1 MTRVCGSNETAAGHG
16 CTNLVSDNGDHCA
29 AGYKSVPPNPN
40 CEHEDKTSCFCE
52 SVLTGKPWSPETEE
66 LATPPHAQQR
76 IRVEWYQVQEA
87 KFDDARALQSRV
99 DGIRTLRIRDDRER
113 GRAN

>member
-87 KFDDARALQSRV
+87 KFDDAELYNLGSMASV
-99 DGIRTLRIRDDRER
+99 HCGYEMIENEGET
-113 GRAN
+113 N

>member
-66 LATPPHAQQR
+66 FATSPTRTTADPGGVVSSAGG
-76 IRVEWYQVQEA
+76 QV
-87 KFDDARALQSRV
+87 RR
-99 DGIRTLRIRDDRER
+99 R
-113 GRAN
+113 